1 MIKKTN
7 STSFSNQEEEILYLR
22 KRIKELESVHQQQQF
37 EAVHILADFSADLI
51 FWMDSA
57 LHILGHNK
65 AVAQLLTSTGEKSV
79 SNIFGK
85 VSPLVADIAEVLKS
99 GVAAERKNTEAT
111 FGTEVVSLQYTIYP
125 YADLHAPGD
134 ISGIICIASVLP
146 QKEIHAPVT
155 NQTDIVTERMEE
167 LMTANEQLKKVNTD
181 LDNFIYTASHDLR
194 SPIANLEGLVTL
206 LSKSLENK
214 LGEDELT
221 MFNMMQ
227 KAVSRFKST
236 INDLTQ
242 IISIDKNFAEGSEP
256 LDFNDLVEHVQTDIG
271 QLIRESGSVITV
283 DAQVPSIHFAR
294 KNLRSIIYNL
304 VVNAIKYRSPERQL
318 QIHIKT
324 RKVEQYTVLSV
335 QDNGLGIRADQKD
348 KLFAMFHRV
357 HTHIQGTG
365 IGLYVVK
372 RIVDNNKGKIEV
384 DSEVGKGTT
393 FHVYL
398 LSETESSHLTARDI
412 KHVTDRGKQP

>member
-1 MIKKTN
+1 
-7 STSFSNQEEEILYLR
+7 L
-22 KRIKELESVHQQQQF
+22 
-37 EAVHILADFSADLI
+37 
-51 FWMDSA
+51 
-57 LHILGHNK
+57 
-65 AVAQLLTSTGEKSV
+65 
-79 SNIFGK
+79 
-85 VSPLVADIAEVLKS
+85 
-99 GVAAERKNTEAT
+99 
-111 FGTEVVSLQYTIYP
+111 
-125 YADLHAPGD
+125 
-134 ISGIICIASVLP
+134 SGIICITSVLP
-146 QKEIHAPVT
+146 QKEGNPANKSNAP
-155 NQTDIVTERMEE
+155 NITERLEE
-167 LMTANEQLKKVNTD
+167 LTNANEQLKKVNTD

-242 IISIDKNFAEGSEP
+242 IISIDKNFAEGSES
-256 LDFNDLVEHVQTDIG
+256 LDFNEMVDHVQTDIG
-271 QLIRESGSVITV
+271 QLIRESDSIVSV
-283 DAQVPSIHFAR
+283 DAQVPNIHFAR

-304 VVNAIKYRSPERQL
+304 MVNAIKYRSPDKQL
-318 QIHIKT
+318 HIHIKT
-324 RKVEQYTVLSV
+324 RKVNEYTVLSV

-348 KLFAMFHRV
+348 KLFAMFHRI

-398 LSETESSHLTARDI
+398 LSDGEAPPQSARDT
-412 KHVTDRGKQP
+412 KYMQDRGKQPL

>member
-1 MIKKTN
+1 MIDKTN
-7 STSFSNQEEEILYLR
+7 SASFSSYQEEVLFLR
-22 KRIKELESVHQQQQF
+22 KRIKELESVHQQQEYLFGTIQ
-37 EAVHILADFSADLI
+37 ILANHSSDLI
-51 FWMDSA
+51 LWKDKA
-57 LHILGHNK
+57 LNVLGYNA
-65 AVAQLLTSTGEKSV
+65 AVAQLLETSGENSLAA
-79 SNIFGK
+79 IFGK
-85 VSPLVADIAEVLKS
+85 IPSFIADATEVTRSGNPVRDKHSDTIIGAETATIQYSIYPFSYEPGVVS
-99 GVAAERKNTEAT
+99 GV
-111 FGTEVVSLQYTIYP
+111 
-125 YADLHAPGD
+125 
-134 ISGIICIASVLP
+134 ICIASVISKGSVATNRGSSTNVSARL
-146 QKEIHAPVT
+146 KELTH
-155 NQTDIVTERMEE
+155 
-167 LMTANEQLKKVNTD
+167 ANEQLKKVNTD

-214 LGEDELT
+214 LEEDDKI

-242 IISIDKNFAEGSEP
+242 IISIDKDFAEGSEA

-271 QLIRESGSVITV
+271 QLISESGAVITV
-283 DAQVPSIHFAR
+283 DTQVPSIHFAR
-294 KNLRSIIYNL
+294 KNLRSIMYNL
-304 VVNAIKYRSPERQL
+304 LVNAIKYRSPEKQL
-318 QIHIKT
+318 HIHIQT
-324 RKVEQYTVLSV
+324 RQEGAYTILSV

-384 DSEVGKGTT
+384 ESEVGIGTT

-398 LSETESSHLTARDI
+398 LSDADKAPREARDSSRS
-412 KHVTDRGKQP
+412 KMRK